1 MRSDHEQ
8 WIGLIPAVER
18 SSNMNRRIMCVLSL
32 FMGLEVVAGTMLAAA
47 EAIAGTNKSVPMQ
60 IGGAK

>member
-1 MRSDHEQ
+1 
-8 WIGLIPAVER
+8 
-18 SSNMNRRIMCVLSL
+18 MNRRIMCVLSL